1 LADSTDVVGGV
12 AEAQPVQEG
21 DQQLGQ
27 RSRCSNLAKA
37 GNLGGGSIS
46 EDLLSGFGKPAM
58 LT

>member
-1 LADSTDVVGGV
+1 MADSTDVVGGV

-21 DQQLGQ
+21 DQQLRQ
-27 RSRCSNLAKA
+27 RSRCSNRSKA

-46 EDLLSGFGKPAM
+46 EDLLSGFGRLAM